1 MSNARPPFRVGH
13 LDPFMVTTVARAEW
27 YRRFEIREQAIARG
41 EATRE
46 AAVGDARLWDA
57 IVELAEET
65 LVIAGHRRLDQIP
78 VAPAAAAA
86 ELRAVAE
93 RARKK
98 WLNEG
103 SPAGA
108 RRHDDIAELARLID
122 DLPRRVALETER
134 KAA

>member
-1 MSNARPPFRVGH
+1 
-13 LDPFMVTTVARAEW
+13 MVTTVARAEW

-46 AAVGDARLWDA
+46 AAAGDALLWDA
-57 IVELAEET
+57 IVALAEET
-65 LVIAGHRRLDQIP
+65 LVIAGRRRLDEIP
-78 VAPAAAAA
+78 VPPAAAAA
-86 ELRAVAE
+86 ELRAIAE

-98 WLNEG
+98 WVNEG

-108 RRHDDIAELARLID
+108 RRHDDLAELARLID

>member
-1 MSNARPPFRVGH
+1 MSVRPPFRVGH

-46 AAVGDARLWDA
+46 AAAPDALLWDA
-57 IVELAEET
+57 IVAFAAET
-65 LVIAGHRRLDQIP
+65 LVIAGQRRIDEIP
-78 VAPAAAAA
+78 IAPAAAAA
-86 ELRAVAE
+86 ELRAIADRVQ
-93 RARKK
+93 KK
-98 WLNEG
+98 WVSEG
-103 SPAGA
+103 RPAGA
-108 RRHDDIAELARLID
+108 RRHDDLAELARLID

>member
-1 MSNARPPFRVGH
+1 MTARPPFRVGH

-46 AAVGDARLWDA
+46 SAAPDALLWDGILA
-57 IVELAEET
+57 LAEET
-65 LVIAGHRRLDQIP
+65 QVVAGHRAIDAIP
-78 VAPAAAAA
+78 VTPQAAAA
-86 ELRAVAE
+86 ELAAIAE
-93 RARKK
+93 RLRRQ

-103 SPAGA
+103 SPAGT
-108 RRHDDIAELARLID
+108 RRHDDLAELSRLIA

-134 KAA
+134 TAA

>member
-1 MSNARPPFRVGH
+1 MNARPLFRVGH
-13 LDPFMVTTVARAEW
+13 LDAFMVTTVARAEW
-27 YRRFEIREQAIARG
+27 YRRYEIREQAIARG

-46 AAVGDARLWDA
+46 AAAGDARLWDA
-57 IVELAEET
+57 IVELAEEV
-65 LVIAGHRRLDQIP
+65 LVIAGRRRLDQIP
-78 VAPAAAAA
+78 VAPAAAA

-108 RRHDDIAELARLID
+108 RRHDDLAELARLID